1 MPKDVAK
8 LITTLDELYRKIEYT
23 LEEHQ
28 LDGEDILDNINSA
41 TDSLSE
47 LNDELD
53 NELEQE

>member
-8 LITTLDELYRKIEYT
+8 LITMLDELYRKIEYT

-41 TDSLSE
+41 TDSLP
-47 LNDELD
+47 DLD
-53 NELEQE
+53 RDWETIHLTW